1 MPPRRRAAKKGPA
14 RRQIEEDNDDDLQDD
29 EDLLGQDNNNM
40 PGNDQEELTPDERD
54 EVHFKVLTSANPQ
67 APHNLMKFSWKERN
81 FICENDVDQ
90 IVFHYSVEG
99 NILLKDSDD
108 FRYQEEYWYKKKTYD
123 NNLLNKINKAI
134 KDAGNKVP
142 RKYQSLSQFCN
153 AHLALSVLPCLGL
166 TSNIH
171 HPIIYFF

>member
-81 FICENDVDQ
+81 FICEKYG
-90 IVFHYSVEG
+90 HLSL
-99 NILLKDSDD
+99 ILC
-108 FRYQEEYWYKKKTYD
+108 
-123 NNLLNKINKAI
+123 LLNIHKKNLNGETPALISF
-134 KDAGNKVP
+134 P
-142 RKYQSLSQFCN
+142 RNSILSICVN
-153 AHLALSVLPCLGL
+153 V
-166 TSNIH
+166 
-171 HPIIYFF
+171 